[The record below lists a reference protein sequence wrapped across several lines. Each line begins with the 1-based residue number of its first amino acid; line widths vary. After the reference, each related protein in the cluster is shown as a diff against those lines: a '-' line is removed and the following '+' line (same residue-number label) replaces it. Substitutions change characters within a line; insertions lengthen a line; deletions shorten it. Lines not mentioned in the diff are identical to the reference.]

1 MPKPTKNSL
10 LVFIETVLG
19 VKLTRHQ
26 RRIVQ
31 AVLQHRR
38 VAVASCHAIGKS
50 FVLAA
55 LAIAWAAIHPD
66 ARVLI
71 IVPGWLMARS
81 IIFSEIHAL
90 LERAKHQLPIVSSTQ
105 TEIRFGAKNF
115 IMGLSTADAGRLQG
129 HHSANLLVIVDEASA
144 IDVTFWPSIEGTLA
158 GGDSR
163 LIIAGNPTVV
173 GGPFYDAFGRNR
185 AAWECIQIGAF
196 DTDNFR
202 GVDLEKLLAMTD
214 EELDTNERP
223 YHITRRWAFE
233 RYKEWFNGD
242 ISNSPLWA
250 SRVLGLFPAEGSTS
264 VFPLSALE
272 AARRAAVDPGG
283 PGGPV
288 IVGCD
293 PAGPGRDLTAC
304 IAVAGGAILELAT
317 FPDAD
322 ARGRVVE
329 FLKRWD
335 TRLQVVRVDSGGIGF
350 YLTEHLRSQGFRTVG
365 LNAASAPN
373 DRERYTNLKAERY
386 FNLRQAFIKG
396 AISGLDDDTF
406 GELAAIGYVVDS
418 HGKIAIEDKASVKSA
433 LGHSPDRA
441 ESTMLAL
448 GESFVP
454 VDYAFQARAGETFR
468 AQTASRQHGFDAVS
482 DPGDRLYARG
492 EDVARAED
500 RAQFMAKFDRRR
512 RWRGF

>member
-1 MPKPTKNSL
+1 MSKPTKQNSL
-10 LVFIETVLG
+10 LIFIETVLG

-81 IIFSEIHAL
+81 VIFSEIHAL

-129 HHSANLLVIVDEASA
+129 HHSGHLLVIVDEAAA
-144 IDVTFWPSIEGTLA
+144 IDPAFWPAIEGTLA

-163 LIIAGNPTVV
+163 LIIAGNPVVVV
-173 GGPFYDAFGRNR
+173 GPFAEAFGKAR
-185 AAWECIQIGAF
+185 ANWECIQIGAF

-202 GVDLEKLLAMTD
+202 GIDLPALLAMSD
-214 EELDTNERP
+214 EELDSNERP
-223 YHITRRWAFE
+223 YLITRRWTFE
-233 RYKEWFNGD
+233 RHKEWWNGD

-250 SRVLGLFPAEGSTS
+250 SRVLGLFPSEGSTS
-264 VFPLSALE
+264 VFPLAALE
-272 AARRAAVDPGG
+272 AARRKAVDPGG
-283 PGGPV
+283 PV
-288 IVGCD
+288 VVGVD

-304 IAVAGGAILELAT
+304 VAVAGGAILELT
-317 FPDAD
+317 TYSDAD

-329 FLKRWD
+329 FIKRWSD
-335 TRLQVVRVDSGGIGF
+335 RVQVVRIDSGGLGW
-350 YLTEHLRSQGFRTVG
+350 YLMEHVRSQGFRTVG

-396 AISGLDDDTF
+396 AISGLDDDAF
-406 GELAAIGYVVDS
+406 GELAAIAYLVDPR
-418 HGKIAIEDKASVKSA
+418 GKIAIEDKASVRSA

-441 ESTMLAL
+441 EALMLAL
-448 GESFVP
+448 GESNVP
-454 VDYAFQARAGETFR
+454 IDHAFQMRA
-468 AQTASRQHGFDAVS
+468 AQTFAAATAARRRGFDAVS
-482 DPGDRLYARG
+482 SDLGREYARQP
-492 EDVARAED
+492 DFSRAED
-500 RAQFMAKFDRRR
+500 REQAMAKFSNRTK
-512 RWRGF
+512 WAGY